1 VSERKNIER
10 TSNYIKIE
18 NRKRISFLVVLIGL
32 IFLTTAFIVE
42 KPSEV
47 LRGEWEIITSPGI
60 LITDFIAL
68 SNLGSTFF
76 NAGLTTLIGLGLAW
90 LINAQFNGY
99 LLSAIFTLVGFSFFG
114 KTPFNIVPIFIGV
127 YLYDAF
133 FSHKPMRD
141 LIAPLLFGTTLGPIV
156 SQVAFGFGWG
166 WSGVVAGIV
175 LGIICGGLVA
185 AISGHVFTFHQGYN
199 LYNTGTSAGF
209 IGTVVYMMMRGF
221 GIQIEPAFYWSSEY
235 TNFLSLYM
243 FLILIVLIILG
254 LFWGAN
260 YSNYRKIV
268 KCSGRLASDYVEMT
282 DLGTTMVNM
291 GMIGIIGLGYVC
303 LVGGDVNGP
312 IIAGIFT
319 VAGFGALGKHPR
331 NILPVMIGVYLI
343 CIPKVWAHTDPGPIL
358 AALFCTTLAPLSGR
372 FGFLAGLAAGALHLP
387 MVMHVGGLHGYM
399 NLYNNGF
406 AGGLAML
413 IIVGFVKGLK
423 PQILEEEWLRKPIFK
438 LKKKDP
444 HKGN

>member
-1 VSERKNIER
+1 ME
-10 TSNYIKIE
+10 TSLNSMKID
-18 NRKRISFLVVLIGL
+18 NRKRITFLVILMGV

-42 KPSEV
+42 KPNDV
-47 LRGEWEIITSPGI
+47 LRGEWVIITSPGI

-68 SNLGSTFF
+68 SNLGSAFF
-76 NAGLTTLIGLGLAW
+76 NAGLTTLMGLCLAW
-90 LINAQFNGY
+90 LIKARFNGY
-99 LLSAIFTLVGFSFFG
+99 LLSAIFTLAGFSFFG
-114 KTPFNIVPIFIGV
+114 KTPFNIIPIFIGV

-133 FSHKPMRD
+133 FSHQPMRD

-156 SQVAFGFGWG
+156 SQIAFGFEWG
-166 WSGVVAGIV
+166 WPGVVSGIILGIV
-175 LGIICGGLVA
+175 CGGLMA
-185 AISGHVFTFHQGYN
+185 AIMGHIFTFHQGYN

-221 GIQIEPAFYWSSEY
+221 GIQIDPVFYWSSEY
-235 TNFLSLYM
+235 TNFLLMYV
-243 FLILIVLIILG
+243 FLLLLLLIILG

-260 YSNYRKIV
+260 HSNYRKIL
-268 KCSGRLASDYVEMT
+268 KCSGRLASDYVEIA
-282 DLGTTMVNM
+282 DLGTTLVNM
-291 GMIGIIGLGYVC
+291 GVIGIIGLGYVYF
-303 LVGGDVNGP
+303 VGGDVNGP

-319 VAGFGALGKHPR
+319 IAGFGALGKHPR

-358 AALFCTTLAPLSGR
+358 AALFCTTLAPFSGR

-413 IIVGFVKGLK
+413 IIVGFIKGLK
-423 PQILEEEWLRKPIFK
+423 PKILEEDWLRKPIFK
-438 LKKKDP
+438 IKKKDP
-444 HKGN
+444 RELN